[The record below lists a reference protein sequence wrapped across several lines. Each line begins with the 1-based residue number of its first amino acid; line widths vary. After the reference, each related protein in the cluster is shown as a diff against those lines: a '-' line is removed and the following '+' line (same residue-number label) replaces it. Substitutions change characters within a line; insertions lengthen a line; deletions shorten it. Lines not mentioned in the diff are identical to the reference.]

1 MTGAVLFGAV
11 ENSCLGLQGLSP
23 SYFHPSHRGRNSS
36 GPGEGEGEKGQLR
49 VNFPFW
55 PSLGGAPQLGSMP
68 HPSQTVLG
76 TWASGDG
83 RGARAGFLFGVA
95 VASGRCP
102 CLPLVDNITSRGRTY
117 RAKSQSQQAQPH
129 FTQGETEVPRK
140 AGHAQPR
147 ASSPLS
153 PLPLDPLHLGSQG
166 SRFCHSFANFCS
178 SSALC
183 LPSCF
188 LWVVCFFFL
197 ALWIEP
203 GAMRM
208 LAR

>member
-1 MTGAVLFGAV
+1 MSLTHPFAGVGSRWRDLVLVPCPINPRSSQTALLIPSTADARARPGAGDQGVCPSVLPGMTGAVLFGAV

-83 RGARAGFLFGVA
+83 RGAELGFYLVWQSLAGGARA
-95 VASGRCP
+95 
-102 CLPLVDNITSRGRTY
+102 
-117 RAKSQSQQAQPH
+117 
-129 FTQGETEVPRK
+129 
-140 AGHAQPR
+140 
-147 ASSPLS
+147 
-153 PLPLDPLHLGSQG
+153 
-166 SRFCHSFANFCS
+166 CH
-178 SSALC
+178 
-183 LPSCF
+183 
-188 LWVVCFFFL
+188 W
-197 ALWIEP
+197 
-203 GAMRM
+203 
-208 LAR
+208 